1 MKIIITMQEKD
12 ILNNKNALVNKHL
25 CNFIES
31 KFLREYRN
39 KQGDVIS
46 QNEYA
51 KLCGITSSTISKLK
65 LTEGYNIPMSTLYNI
80 LRYEQYS
87 LERFFNEFEN
97 AKGINIPD

>member
-1 MKIIITMQEKD
+1 MQNKELLTK
-12 ILNNKNALVNKHL
+12 KNALVNKHL

-39 KQGDVIS
+39 QEGKVIT
-46 QNEYA
+46 QNQYA

-65 LTEGYNIPMSTLYNI
+65 LDEGYNIPMSTIYNI
-80 LRYEQYS
+80 LRHERYT
-87 LERFFNEFEN
+87 LEKFFKEFET

>member
-1 MKIIITMQEKD
+1 MPDKEV
-12 ILNNKNALVNKHL
+12 LNKKNALVNKHL
-25 CNFIES
+25 CNFIEG

-39 KQGDVIS
+39 QKGELIS

-65 LTEGYNIPMSTLYNI
+65 LLEGYNIPMSTIYNI
-80 LRYEQYS
+80 LRHEQYS
-87 LERFFNEFEN
+87 LEKFFNEFEN

>member
-1 MKIIITMQEKD
+1 MPDKEV
-12 ILNNKNALVNKHL
+12 LNKKNALVNKHL
-25 CNFIES
+25 CNFIEA

-39 KQGDVIS
+39 QKGELIS

-65 LTEGYNIPMSTLYNI
+65 LLEGYNIPMSTIYNI
-80 LRYEQYS
+80 LRHEQYS
-87 LERFFNEFEN
+87 LEKFFNEFEN